1 MASMAANKDPKSDPI
16 QSTAVVL
23 DDLVQDL
30 FGLSARAV
38 SSIVTLY
45 RRPEIYYAAAR
56 DKDWEGRFTPSIRL
70 WLSIFALLTFL
81 QFIWLREDS
90 PLVAATAAQ
99 LTQADLALPDGMT
112 VAELSQEVYTTGY
125 AAFPILA
132 LLLLTFGGL
141 VFPFWGKGYRA
152 AMRVR
157 YTFATIIPSAIATL
171 LVLIIASRLTADQMA
186 VFPLIGFL
194 IAFCYD
200 SWTAARGAFP
210 ESRLAMRIV
219 RALGL
224 AIWLGLF
231 TFLASGLSGLVA
243 LVIITLRTGVPLI

>member
-1 MASMAANKDPKSDPI
+1 MATDKDPKSKPI
-16 QSTAVVL
+16 HSTAVVL

-38 SSIVTLY
+38 GSIVTLH
-45 RRPEIYYAAAR
+45 RRPEIYYTAAR

-81 QFIWLREDS
+81 QFIWLRDDS

-99 LTQADLALPDGMT
+99 ITQANLALPDGMT
-112 VAELSQEVYTTGY
+112 VAELSQRVHTTGY

-132 LLLLTFGGL
+132 LLLITIGGL
-141 VFPFWGKGYRA
+141 IFPFWGKGYSA
-152 AMRVR
+152 AVRVR
-157 YTFATIIPSAIATL
+157 YTFATKIPSAIATV
-171 LVLIIASRLTADQMA
+171 LVLIAASRLPVDQMA
-186 VFPLIGFL
+186 VFTPISFL

-200 SWTAARGAFP
+200 SWTAARGAFLK
-210 ESRLAMRIV
+210 SSLTIRIV
-219 RALGL
+219 RALSL
-224 AIWLGLF
+224 ALWLGLF

-243 LVIITLRTGVPLI
+243 LVIITLQTGVPLI